1 MGRSSDLGDI
11 AVRSLCRRTRQ
22 GDPDL
27 VLQSSGRISPQTATN
42 CPDASVCPLTS
53 DFPMSRILASK
64 WVTAAANAREP
75 SAQRP

>member
-1 MGRSSDLGDI
+1 MGKSSDLGDV

-53 DFPMSRILASK
+53 DFPMS
-64 WVTAAANAREP
+64 ARPGE
-75 SAQRP
+75 